1 MNPITVN
8 VTQHFA
14 IFSILVDVIEEKF
27 EISEEEAFEIA
38 GEILCAFHDA
48 GILTVNRNTLESD
61 LVQLALE
68 ILS

>member
-1 MNPITVN
+1 MKQITVN
-8 VTQHFA
+8 ATQHFA
-14 IFSILVDVIEEKF
+14 IFSTMVDVIEKKC
-27 EISEEEAFEIA
+27 EISEEEALEVA

-61 LVQLALE
+61 LAQLALE